1 MLDIQ
6 NLGTGSPKKER
17 RENER
22 ETFIN
27 EEIKETSLSWRA
39 SVSRLKRTTEWSTKT
54 RPTASSPLSSIKM
67 NKYIQ
72 LFTTLD
78 NRQSRNII
86 PDRRGN
92 SARAELKFT
101 SFLSGDTSPTI
112 VEGPLSI
119 IELRRQIWRFETAD
133 KSWRDGYQHTVR
145 TWNAQLGADASRDK
159 LYRGTWSPTMFR
171 DIQIWT

>member
-1 MLDIQ
+1 
-6 NLGTGSPKKER
+6 
-17 RENER
+17 
-22 ETFIN
+22 
-27 EEIKETSLSWRA
+27 
-39 SVSRLKRTTEWSTKT
+39 
-54 RPTASSPLSSIKM
+54 M

-145 TWNAQLGADASRDK
+145 T
-159 LYRGTWSPTMFR
+159 
-171 DIQIWT
+171 